1 VSRAEWLKRG
11 EIAINSADGKGTSG
25 LSIKG
30 IANGDNLIFLQRT
43 TDTGPTGTFMR
54 FVNAAN
60 SAVLFDVDMEN
71 SVDTTNVSLSVGG
84 ASATRVYVGAADSGG
99 TGYRMLRVAN

>member
-1 VSRAEWLKRG
+1 
-11 EIAINSADGKGTSG
+11 
-25 LSIKG
+25 
-30 IANGDNLIFLQRT
+30 
-43 TDTGPTGTFMR
+43 MR